1 MRMGFQGGSGLSY
14 ECDVGDII
22 RRWKKALHG
31 AWIWASTCTRLQA
44 YRWGFGQRKY
54 YGYKTTTLS
63 TLSILSHVIGAIH
76 LPCSWSSQVLI
87 TVFQFAVTFPSAAIT
102 DCKLLFSNFRHL
114 LIRLAYAMIQ
124 CQTKTRV
131 RSNHIRLLSTCEILH
146 PKIISNAPRRKNS
159 RGSISLRTCV
169 VRTYNRWR

>member
-1 MRMGFQGGSGLSY
+1 MAHGYGHQPARAY
-14 ECDVGDII
+14 RPIVGDSANVNTTGT
-22 RRWKKALHG
+22 KPLH
-31 AWIWASTCTRLQA
+31 CLH
-44 YRWGFGQRKY
+44 YLY
-54 YGYKTTTLS
+54 YHTLS
-63 TLSILSHVIGAIH
+63 APFICHARGV
-76 LPCSWSSQVLI
+76 SQVLI
-87 TVFQFAVTFPSAAIT
+87 TMFQFAVTFPSAAIT

-124 CQTKTRV
+124 SQTKTRV